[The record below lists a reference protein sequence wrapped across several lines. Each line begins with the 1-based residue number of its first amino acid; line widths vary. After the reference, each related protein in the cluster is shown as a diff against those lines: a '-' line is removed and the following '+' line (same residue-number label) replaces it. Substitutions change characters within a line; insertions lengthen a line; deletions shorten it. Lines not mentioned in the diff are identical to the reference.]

1 MSNNIIPFEQSAG
14 LPAHI
19 AEMFGTSNNTD
30 LTSNVGMGGFPV
42 VSYKGKVWHIVDGDT
57 RTLVT
62 KPGEDDPA
70 AALEVVILKANPNL
84 SKVWYAKGYEEGSNA
99 KPDCYSNDG
108 KTPAADAEAPQC
120 GTCAL
125 CPHNQWGSKVTE
137 NGAKGKAC
145 SDSRKLAIAPAGD
158 LEYPMLLRIPAGT
171 LKELSAYA
179 DMLNR
184 RKAPYQ
190 AVVTKIGFDH
200 TVAHQK
206 LTFKAIRWL
215 TAEEVQTVSGTLERP
230 IIDQIIGATP
240 MQGHD
245 DGLGEAPAHV
255 KQIATPAKPAAQA
268 QPAPAQAAPA
278 PAAAAPA
285 TKPKR
290 TPKFTATVEE
300 VEQAMAPATAP
311 AQEPVA
317 QPATQPAK
325 AKHDHSALLAGADA
339 TLDDVLSALDD

>member
-1 MSNNIIPFEQSAG
+1 MSNMIPFEQSAG

-19 AEMFGTSNNTD
+19 AQVFGTGNNTD
-30 LTSNVGMGGFPV
+30 LTSNVGVGGFPV

-70 AALEVVILKANPNL
+70 SSLEVVILKANPNL
-84 SKVWYAKGYEEGSNA
+84 SKVYYQSGYEEGSNA
-99 KPDCYSNDG
+99 KPTCYSNDG
-108 KTPAADAEAPQC
+108 KVPAADAEAPQC
-120 GTCAL
+120 ASCAL

-206 LTFKAIRWL
+206 LTFKAVRWL
-215 TAEEVQTVSGTLERP
+215 SAEEVQTVATTLERP
-230 IIDQIIGATP
+230 IVEQIIGATP
-240 MQGHD
+240 HD
-245 DGLGEAPAHV
+245 TPADDLGEAPAHV
-255 KQIATPAKPAAQA
+255 AAVAAPAAKPK
-268 QPAPAQAAPA
+268 PAAAPA
-278 PAAAAPA
+278 PTPAPAAKAAPAKKAPKFTASVEEVEAALTPAVEEAPAAPAKAAAAPA
-285 TKPKR
+285 KPK
-290 TPKFTATVEE
+290 T
-300 VEQAMAPATAP
+300 
-311 AQEPVA
+311 
-317 QPATQPAK
+317 
-325 AKHDHSALLAGADA
+325 DHSALLAGADA
-339 TLDDVLSALDD
+339 TLDDVLAALDD